1 MEADDAPAWGMGSA
15 DELPTTTTSVEEGE
29 GEAMD
34 VVVRPSQMDDISSC
48 TTPGPAYLAFASSP
62 NKRKRPPAKLAIA
75 TEPFRST
82 HRAQLSLEKHDGT
95 FSIHPSRISPQ
106 NLVVQKSKSVL
117 FASSSLIPS
126 PIQCMCANAKTLKK
140 SARPSP
146 RDVSSFF
153 FVRVLFPATQ
163 RWRCWPSSRRGGPA
177 AGA

>member
-48 TTPGPAYLAFASSP
+48 TTPGPACLAFASSP

-95 FSIHPSRISPQ
+95 SIHLAFPPQ
-106 NLVVQKSKSVL
+106 NLVVQNQIL
-117 FASSSLIPS
+117 SSLLLLRLSPLPS
-126 PIQCMCANAKTLKK
+126 SACVQMQRPLRNLQDPHPRCVFFLFCA
-140 SARPSP
+140 
-146 RDVSSFF
+146 
-153 FVRVLFPATQ
+153 RVLFPATQ